1 MNKIDRIGY
10 NHDGTAAAALAAA
23 YDTPPMAYVRS
34 YGCQQNVNDGEKIKG
49 VLMDVGYGICDS
61 PEQADLILFNTC
73 AVREHA
79 EQRVFG
85 NIGALKKL
93 KEQNKGLLIGLCGC
107 MAQQPQVVEKIR
119 QSYPFVDL
127 VFGVN
132 GIDTLPSLL
141 AQKIEGR
148 KRVLQTPVE
157 RTEIVE
163 EMPIRRDSSFRAWL
177 PIMYGCD
184 NFCTYCIVPYV
195 RGREKSRK
203 PGDILAEFRGLV
215 EAGYKEIT
223 LLGQNV
229 NSYGKGLEEK
239 VDFSDLLNLLCS
251 VPGDYQ
257 IRFMT
262 SHPKDASHKL
272 IDTIAAQPHLCK
284 HLHLPVQCGSDRM
297 LAQMNRHYTVAQYLE
312 LIEYAR
318 RTVPGITFS
327 SDIIV
332 GFPGET
338 EEDFQGTLDLIRKV
352 GYMQLFTFIYSK
364 RTGTKAAEMPDPTP
378 RKEKTDRMSRLLK
391 IQDEIAMGLVK
402 AQVGQ
407 TVRVLV
413 ESFGRSE
420 GTLSGRLDNNLTVE
434 FAADPALMG
443 SYAQV
448 HLTGA
453 RATVLLGELET

>member
-1 MNKIDRIGY
+1 MVSSLEYIAFEHN
-10 NHDGTAAAALAAA
+10 TAAAELVRSA
-23 YDTPPMAYVRS
+23 YDTPPLAFVHS
-34 YGCQQNVNDGEKIKG
+34 YGCQQNVNDGERIKG
-49 VLMDVGYGICDS
+49 VLVDIGYGLCDK
-61 PEQADLILFNTC
+61 PEDADLILFNTC

-85 NIGALKKL
+85 NVGALKGL
-93 KEQNKGLLIGLCGC
+93 KEKKPGLMIGLCGC
-107 MAQQPQVVEKIR
+107 MANQKHVVEKLR
-119 QSYPFVDL
+119 QSYPYVDL
-127 VFGVN
+127 VFGVD
-132 GIDTLPSLL
+132 GIDTLPQLI
-141 AQKIEGR
+141 AQKLQKH
-148 KRVLQTPVE
+148 KRVLMEPAQRPV
-157 RTEIVE
+157 IVE
-163 EMPIRRDSSFRAWL
+163 NIPIRRES
-177 PIMYGCD
+177 
-184 NFCTYCIVPYV
+184 
-195 RGREKSRK
+195 
-203 PGDILAEFRGLV
+203 EFRGLV

-284 HLHLPVQCGSDRM
+284 HLHLPVQCGSNEILR
-297 LAQMNRHYTVAQYLE
+297 QMNRRYTVEQYLE

-318 RTVPGITFS
+318 KTVPGITFS
-327 SDIIV
+327 SDIII

-391 IQDEIAMGLVK
+391 VQDEIAMDLVK

-413 ESFGRSE
+413 EGYGRNE

-434 FAADPALMG
+434 FSADPGLMG
-443 SYAQV
+443 QYAQV
-448 HLTGA
+448 RLTGA
-453 RATVLLGELET
+453 RATVLLGELEA

>member
-1 MNKIDRIGY
+1 MEKLTYTHNAD
-10 NHDGTAAAALAAA
+10 AAAVIAQT
-23 YDTPPMAYVRS
+23 YDTPPLAYVRS
-34 YGCQQNVNDGEKIKG
+34 YGCQQNVNDGEKIRG
-49 VLMDVGYGICDS
+49 VLMDIGFGVCDS
-61 PEQADLILFNTC
+61 VEQADLILFNTC

-85 NIGALKKL
+85 NVGALKKL
-93 KEQNKGLLIGLCGC
+93 KEKNPRLIIGVCGC
-107 MAQQPQVVEKIR
+107 MAQQKHIVDKLR
-119 QSYPFVDL
+119 ASYPYVDL
-127 VFGVN
+127 VFGVD
-132 GIDTLPSLL
+132 GIDRLPAMLVERL
-141 AQKIEGR
+141 HRG
-148 KRVLQTPVE
+148 KRYLETPVE
-157 RTEIVE
+157 RNAVVE
-163 EMPIRRDSSFRAWL
+163 ELPIRRDSGFRAWL

-203 PGDILAEFRGLV
+203 PGDILAEFKSLV

-229 NSYGKGLEEK
+229 NSYGKGLEEQ
-239 VDFSDLLNLLCS
+239 VDFSDLLNLLCT
-251 VPGDYQ
+251 VPGDYH

-262 SHPKDASHKL
+262 SHPKDASFKL
-272 IDTIAAQPHLCK
+272 IDTIAAQPKICK
-284 HLHLPVQCGSDRM
+284 HLHLPVQCGSDR
-297 LAQMNRHYTVAQYLE
+297 LLVQMNRHYTVEHYLE

-318 RTVPGITFS
+318 KKVPGITFS

-338 EEDFQGTLDLIRKV
+338 EEDFQKTLELVQKV

-364 RTGTKAAEMPDPTP
+364 RTGTKAADMPDPTP
-378 RKEKTDRMSRLLK
+378 RKEKTDRMTRLLK
-391 IQDEIAMGLVK
+391 VQDDIAMALVK

-413 ESFGRSE
+413 EGYGRNE

-434 FAADPALMG
+434 FKADPALMG
-443 SYAQV
+443 SYAMV
-448 HLTGA
+448 RLTGA
-453 RATVLLGELET
+453 RATVLLGELVE

>member
-132 GIDTLPSLL
+132 GIDTLPNLL

-195 RGREKSRK
+195 RGRERSRT
-203 PGDILAEFRGLV
+203 PAAILEEFKGLV
-215 EAGYKEIT
+215 TAGYKEIT

-229 NSYGKGLEEK
+229 NSYGKGLDEN
-239 VDFSDLLNLLCS
+239 VDFSDLLALLCT
-251 VPGDYQ
+251 VPGDYH

-272 IDTIAAQPHLCK
+272 IDTIAAHPQICN
-284 HLHLPVQCGSDRM
+284 HLHLPVQSGSNRI
-297 LAQMNRHYTVAQYLE
+297 LKEMNRHYTVEHYLE

-338 EEDFQGTLDLIRKV
+338 EEDFEATLELIKKV
-352 GYMQLFTFIYSK
+352 RYMQLFTFIYSK
-364 RTGTKAAEMPDPTP
+364 RSGTKAAEMPDPYTH
-378 RKEKTDRMSRLLK
+378 KQKADRMGRLLAV
-391 IQDEIAMGLVK
+391 QEEIACEQTAAL
-402 AQVGQ
+402 VGQ
-407 TVRVLV
+407 TQVALV
-413 ESFGRSE
+413 EGHGRGE
-420 GTLSGRLDNNLTVE
+420 GLLNGRLRNNLVAE
-434 FAADPALMG
+434 FAGDPALIG
-443 SYAQV
+443 SEVQLHITGSRAAM
-448 HLTGA
+448 LTA
-453 RATVLLGELET
+453 ELA